1 MREERKLAVFRF
13 RRRRGTRRCSRIEKR
28 PLIAC
33 RESDLRSLA
42 GPVPGT
48 CVSDLVYRRFGEEN
62 MLPSA
67 VGKRGGNTIDFVQ
80 QRERGLRVGKLETEI
95 IRYLVEVGFRALG
108 DFKREH

>member
-1 MREERKLAVFRF
+1 MIYFIDEDVSSNDCFPVALFGKSGIGTERKKFR
-13 RRRRGTRRCSRIEKR
+13 
-28 PLIAC
+28 
-33 RESDLRSLA
+33 
-42 GPVPGT
+42 
-48 CVSDLVYRRFGEEN
+48 
-62 MLPSA
+62 A